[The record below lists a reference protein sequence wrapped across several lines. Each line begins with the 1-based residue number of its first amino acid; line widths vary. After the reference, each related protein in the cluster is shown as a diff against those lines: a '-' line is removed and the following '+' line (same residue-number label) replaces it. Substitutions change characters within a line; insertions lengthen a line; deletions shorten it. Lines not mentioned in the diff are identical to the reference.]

1 MVSLGR
7 ICIFIGRR
15 SRRGLSLKGN
25 YDKAT
30 FKEGNVVTIQLEGPK
45 GGNMKMNNLGLE
57 RNSFRDSFLIAD
69 HSNVLA

>member
-1 MVSLGR
+1 M
-7 ICIFIGRR
+7 
-15 SRRGLSLKGN
+15 KGN